1 LDYFSSEKFDV
12 LNIQMKA
19 GETIPTHHT
28 PHIAVVVVCKGEV
41 TFEVNGENHRLNNDD
56 IIVFEPYE
64 NHSLEAHTDVEI
76 VVLKV
81 YVEENK

>member
-1 LDYFSSEKFDV
+1 
-12 LNIQMKA
+12 M
-19 GETIPTHHT
+19 
-28 PHIAVVVVCKGEV
+28 
-41 TFEVNGENHRLNNDD
+41 NGENYRLNNDD